1 MLLLKTSRLKP
12 NTLKQGKKDTVIKNK
27 PTPTG
32 RFNPDSSR
40 VQIKMQEEHIE
51 RGVILVVEG
60 DEGVRNTLEKMLLK
74 LEYQAVLAPNA
85 KQGLDLL
92 RKRRFDL
99 VLLDLG
105 TCGMNGWLS
114 FASKAKFL
122 WPQTPVCLMTS
133 WGEGE
138 IRPVLNSHAA
148 EAALF
153 KPFTLEE
160 LRETIRKLLGQK
172 EQ

>member
-138 IRPVLNSHAA
+138 IRPVLNSRAA
-148 EAALF
+148 EATLF

>member
-1 MLLLKTSRLKP
+1 MLLPKTSRLKP
-12 NTLKQGKKDTVIKNK
+12 NALKQGKKDTVIKNK

>member
-1 MLLLKTSRLKP
+1 MLLPKTSRLKP

-138 IRPVLNSHAA
+138 IRPVLNSRAA